1 MNDCEFDQ
9 AMRRLARAERSRVST
24 EKLEHVLRTL
34 PPKASTAPVRP
45 RLRMAP
51 VLAALLLLAGGVAVA
66 ARLGLPAFWQ
76 RNPYNFFHN
85 RERVEPEVRTSAL
98 TLADGSELSTLRLTP
113 LDSAWIEG
121 RLTLTLTLESAPGRE
136 APVLGQREDE
146 GFFVQ
151 REDFRG
157 EWVEAVD
164 LLVCDTDVTAYTRRD
179 GVDAWEGYPS
189 MHCLE
194 SEEGLTL
201 ALQFGP
207 DFLTASDL
215 PALTDAE
222 GRIPLRLELWV
233 YDARQD
239 DCRPQSALLSVQ
251 APTEEERMEMN
262 P

>member
-9 AMRRLARAERSRVST
+9 AMRRLARAEQARVST
-24 EKLEHVLRTL
+24 EKLERVLRAL
-34 PPKASTAPVRP
+34 PPQARLASGKARWRLAPI
-45 RLRMAP
+45 
-51 VLAALLLLAGGVAVA
+51 LAALLLLAGGVAVA

-85 RERVEPEVRTSAL
+85 RERVEPEVRTSTL
-98 TLADGSELSTLRLTP
+98 TLADGSGLSTLRLTP

-121 RLTLTLTLESAPGRE
+121 RLTLTLTLEGAPGRE

-157 EWVEAVD
+157 EWVQTVD

-179 GVDAWEGYPS
+179 GADAWEGYPS
-189 MHCLE
+189 MQCLE
-194 SEEGLTL
+194 SEDGLTL

>member
-9 AMRRLARAERSRVST
+9 AMRRLAHAERPRVST
-24 EKLEHVLRTL
+24 EKLERALRAL
-34 PPKASTAPVRP
+34 PPETPIASARP
-45 RLRMAP
+45 RLRTVP
-51 VLAALLLLAGGVAVA
+51 LLAALLLLAGGVAVA

-98 TLADGSELSTLRLTP
+98 TLADGSGLSTLRLTP

-121 RLTLTLTLESAPGRE
+121 RLTLTLTLAGAAGRE
-136 APVLGQREDE
+136 APRLGQREDE
-146 GFFVQ
+146 RFFVQ
-151 REDFRG
+151 QEDFRA
-157 EWVEAVD
+157 EWVDTVD

-179 GVDAWEGYPS
+179 GADAWAGYPS
-189 MHCLE
+189 LQCLE
-194 SEEGLTL
+194 SEDGLTL
-201 ALQFGP
+201 ALQFEP
-207 DFLTASDL
+207 DFLTASDI

-239 DCRPQSALLSVQ
+239 DCKPQSALLSVK

>member
-9 AMRRLARAERSRVST
+9 AMRRLARAEQPRVST
-24 EKLEHVLRTL
+24 EKLERVLRAL
-34 PPKASTAPVRP
+34 PPQARPISGRP
-45 RLRMAP
+45 RLRLVP
-51 VLAALLLLAGGVAVA
+51 ILAALLLLAGGVAVA

-85 RERVEPEVRTSAL
+85 RERVEPEVHTSNL
-98 TLADGSELSTLRLTP
+98 ILADGSGLSTLHLKP

-121 RLTLTLTLESAPGRE
+121 RLTLTLTLSGAPGRE

-146 GFFVQ
+146 GFFVR

-157 EWVEAVD
+157 EWVETVD

-179 GVDAWEGYPS
+179 GADAWEGYPS
-189 MHCLE
+189 MQCLE
-194 SEEGLTL
+194 SEDGLTL
-201 ALQFGP
+201 ALQFEP

-215 PALTDAE
+215 PALTDAD

-239 DCRPQSALLSVQ
+239 DCSPQSALLSVQ
-251 APTEEERMEMN
+251 APSEEERMEMN